1 MFNSQHSHGS
11 SELSIS
17 AVPED
22 LTPSHRQN
30 IIAYEIKINKFLK
43 KKLSKVV
50 MVHDFN
56 PSTQEKE
63 SGRSLS

>member
-17 AVPED
+17 AVPEG
-22 LTPSHRQN
+22 LTLSHRQN
-30 IIAYEIKINKFLK
+30 TIAYGIKINKFLK

-50 MVHDFN
+50 VVHNIN
-56 PSTQEKE
+56 PSIQEKE
-63 SGRSLS
+63 PGRSLS